1 MRISELSEQTGI
13 PVPRIK
19 YYIRENLLPRGS
31 SEQVRRAEYDEKHV
45 RRLRLIRA
53 LVTVGGMSV
62 ARAREVLDE
71 FDAPR
76 SDPTGLLDLIF
87 GSQSEPVAVRDDA
100 PRREASRRLDDL
112 LSEHGWHTDAD
123 DPSRQAVIEAMATM
137 IELGHG
143 TMLDHL
149 DVYASAAA
157 QVAEADLA
165 SIGDADDLAAIL
177 ERSVLGSRLGEAF
190 LTGLRRIAHGN
201 MASRMV
207 ETGAAPFGQ
216 DRRPPA
222 GVDEPSAE
230 GNHDRL

>member
-1 MRISELSEQTGI
+1 
-13 PVPRIK
+13 
-19 YYIRENLLPRGS
+19 
-31 SEQVRRAEYDEKHV
+31 
-45 RRLRLIRA
+45 
-53 LVTVGGMSV
+53 
-62 ARAREVLDE
+62 
-71 FDAPR
+71 
-76 SDPTGLLDLIF
+76 
-87 GSQSEPVAVRDDA
+87 
-100 PRREASRRLDDL
+100 
-112 LSEHGWHTDAD
+112 
-123 DPSRQAVIEAMATM
+123 
-137 IELGHG
+137 
-143 TMLDHL
+143 MLDHL